1 MKNKLVLYT
10 FSKED
15 YIKRPAIPG
24 KIVAKVG
31 DTTQGLDEG
40 LTYDEAGKIRI
51 DQQGTSADAYA
62 KVIGKTW
69 GVDKNIIPRDY
80 AIHRILKL
88 QGRRP
93 TAKNVKGT
101 LNGTGKEWFYFDG
114 TTIEDVNR
122 HLDGIIK
129 NFGISA
135 NLKLKLRD
143 EQKRV
148 FKETTKIINETD
160 SDRVDIAWSLPPRF
174 GKTPAALYQ
183 FAKSGKKVCILPSA
197 VFSSHTSFRD
207 EILNF
212 ADFDDIIYYSSW

>member
-80 AIHRILKL
+80 AIHRIL
-88 QGRRP
+88 
-93 TAKNVKGT
+93 
-101 LNGTGKEWFYFDG
+101 
-114 TTIEDVNR
+114 
-122 HLDGIIK
+122 
-129 NFGISA
+129 
-135 NLKLKLRD
+135 
-143 EQKRV
+143 
-148 FKETTKIINETD
+148 
-160 SDRVDIAWSLPPRF
+160 
-174 GKTPAALYQ
+174 
-183 FAKSGKKVCILPSA
+183 
-197 VFSSHTSFRD
+197 
-207 EILNF
+207 
-212 ADFDDIIYYSSW
+212 